1 MEQGNKFEILL
12 LDAANTIMHKPALW
26 YRFSTVLK
34 ANHIPLDDLELRR
47 KHKILSEVIHFPD
60 QTSEDFYHTF
70 NGELLLSL
78 GIIPD
83 EKLLKALFLECTY
96 LPWQP
101 FEDTFS
107 LKPLNIRKA
116 VLSNFN
122 STLGN
127 KITTLFGRGFF
138 DVIIGSEEQKM
149 GKPDVRFYERAV
161 QLLDIAPEKILYVGD
176 SLKLDVI
183 PAQSLGMEAWLI
195 DRDKNYPNFNKRL
208 DSLTEVA
215 ELMSE
220 NMLR

>member
-1 MEQGNKFEILL
+1 MQQGKKFEILL

-26 YRFSTVLK
+26 CGFSTVLQ

-60 QTSEDFYHTF
+60 QTSEDFYYSF
-70 NGELLLSL
+70 NAELLLSL

-101 FEDTFS
+101 FADTFS
-107 LKPLNIRKA
+107 LKTLNIRKA

-122 STLGN
+122 GTLGD
-127 KITTLFGRGFF
+127 KIATLFGRDFF
-138 DVIIGSEEQKM
+138 EVIIGSEEQQLS
-149 GKPDVRFYERAV
+149 KPDIRFYQRAV
-161 QLLDIAPEKILYVGD
+161 QLLDIAPEKILYIGD

-183 PAQSLGMEAWLI
+183 PAQALGIDAWLI
-195 DRDKNYPNFNKRL
+195 DRDKNYLNFNKRIN
-208 DSLTEVA
+208 SLTEVA
-215 ELMSE
+215 ELMS
-220 NMLR
+220 